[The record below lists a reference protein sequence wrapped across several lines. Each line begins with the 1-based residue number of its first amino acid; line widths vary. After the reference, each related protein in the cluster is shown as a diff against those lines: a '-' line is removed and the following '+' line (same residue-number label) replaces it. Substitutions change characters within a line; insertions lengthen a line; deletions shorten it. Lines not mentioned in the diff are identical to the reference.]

1 MVNALALVGLIVMSA
16 YALDAPGMSMLV
28 YPTTPSEFPF
38 VTFDGDQCLEFGYLF

>member
-28 YPTTPSEFPF
+28 YPTTPIEFPF
-38 VTFDGDQCLEFGYLF
+38 VTLDGDQCLEFGYLF